1 MNTIRNK
8 YTILNE
14 SQWKSAIFFI
24 LLLFCFGRVRSM
36 PLMKFQLEIDL
47 AGEWRFEI
55 GKNKEFLGADFDD
68 SKWELIKVPSSWE
81 NEGFPGYDGYGCYR
95 TKFRIPSKLKNKK
108 LYLKLG
114 RIDDV
119 DRVYLN
125 GQLVGGVGD
134 FLPNYRTAFNVKRI
148 YPLDPKMIRFGEV
161 NTLAVQ
167 VFDMQG
173 VGGIYEG
180 EVGLYSRLEEIHLDM
195 DLSGQWKFKTGD
207 ESEWAER
214 EFDDSGWGQIHVPM
228 PWEWQGYEN
237 YDGFAWYRKHI
248 RLPSDL
254 LRLKLILMLG
264 YIGDVDEVFFNGVK
278 IGSRGEYPPFSEQE
292 QSDRYGG
299 NRAWE
304 RAYFIPSQIIKKKG
318 ENVIAVR
325 VFNEVKEGGI
335 YEGYVGIV
343 SRKEYLKYSQDQDK

>member
-1 MNTIRNK
+1 MNTILRRQNM
-8 YTILNE
+8 IIDNR
-14 SQWKSAIFFI
+14 WKSAVALFI
-24 LLLFCFGRVRSM
+24 LMVCFSSLYGV
-36 PLMKFQLEIDL
+36 PLMKFQLEINL
-47 AGEWRFEI
+47 AGDWRFEI
-55 GKNKEFLGADFDD
+55 GKNSEFLEADFND
-68 SKWELIKVPSSWE
+68 SEWEVIHVPNSWE

-95 TKFRIPSKLKNKK
+95 IKFRVPSKLKSKK

-125 GQLVGGVGD
+125 GQLIGGVGD
-134 FLPNYRTAFNVKRI
+134 LLPNYRTAFNIKRI
-148 YPLDPKMIRFGEV
+148 YPLDPNMIRFNEI

-167 VFDMQG
+167 VFDMHG

-180 EVGLYSRLEEIHLDM
+180 EVGLYSRLDEIHLDM
-195 DLSGQWKFKTGD
+195 DLSGQWKFRTGD
-207 ESEWAER
+207 QPEWAKKDYR
-214 EFDDSGWGQIHVPM
+214 DSDWAKIHVPM

-237 YDGFAWYRKHI
+237 YDGYAWYRKNI
-248 RLPSDL
+248 RLSPEL
-254 LRLKLILMLG
+254 LKSKLILMLG
-264 YIGDVDEVFFNGVK
+264 YIGDVDEVFFNGIK

-304 RAYFIPSQIIKKKG
+304 RAYFIPSQIISKTG

-343 SRKEYLKYSQDQDK
+343 MRTEYLKYSQESE